1 MAKNRVERNNDTRE
15 TSTRK
20 KSWAPPEILPVLN
33 EEAGYSMKWVRLSTL
48 GISDPTN
55 ISSKLRSG
63 YEAVRL
69 DDHPEAMLS
78 QIEDERFK
86 DNIVIGGLMAC
97 KMPTELVEERNAY
110 YNQQSQQQI
119 ESVDNNLM
127 RESDPRMPLYQE
139 RKSKVTFGSGN

>member
-78 QIEDERFK
+78 QIENERFK